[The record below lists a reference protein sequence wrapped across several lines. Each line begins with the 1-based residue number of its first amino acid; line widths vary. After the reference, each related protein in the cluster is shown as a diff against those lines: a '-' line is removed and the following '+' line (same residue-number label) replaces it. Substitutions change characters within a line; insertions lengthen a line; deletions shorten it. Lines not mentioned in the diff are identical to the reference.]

1 MTSGIYIYGIIK
13 TSDPQ
18 ESPGFSINNA
28 AVPRVFTINFQGL
41 AAVVS
46 INPFT
51 RYESLE
57 QEKAVKDLAIHNL
70 VVEKAME
77 RFVILPVKFGTMV
90 ETKDEV
96 MALLDKGQALF
107 RDMLSQMEGHIELDV
122 VARWELPKILATISQ
137 ENGQVRAKQQE
148 LTEKGGSVSLED
160 KIMLGQY
167 IGQAMQ
173 TKKVEYQQAILRALQ
188 QEVENVCQHDL
199 ASDEMIFNAAF
210 LLDKQREDVFY
221 RAIDILDQDL
231 ESRIHFR
238 IVGPLPPYSFSTIE
252 VQRFDP
258 ASIEEAKKTLRLPA
272 EITDES
278 VRNAYHQLAKEY
290 HPDKSSAEEAGEFQ
304 RINAAYTT
312 LQDFVENG
320 LIYPQVYQWP
330 NEMK

>member
-1 MTSGIYIYGIIK
+1 MTNGIYIYGIIK
-13 TSDPQ
+13 NSTPQ
-18 ESPGFSINNA
+18 EPRGFSINNA
-28 AVPRVFTINFQGL
+28 AVPQVFTISFQDL

-57 QEKAVKDLAIHNL
+57 QEKAVKDLAIHNY

-77 RFVILPVKFGTMV
+77 RFIILPVKFGTMV

-96 MALLDKGQALF
+96 MAVLDKGQNLF
-107 RDMLSQMEGHIELDV
+107 RDMLSRMEGHIELDV
-122 VARWELPKILATISQ
+122 VARWELPNVLAAISR
-137 ENGQVRAKQQE
+137 ENDQVRAKQQE
-148 LTEKGGSVSLED
+148 MTEKGGNVSIED
-160 KIMLGQY
+160 KIILGQY
-167 IGQAMQ
+167 VGQAMQ
-173 TKKVEYQQAILRALQ
+173 TKKVEYQQAILHALQ
-188 QEVENVCQHDL
+188 QEVEDVCQHDL

-221 RAIDILDQDL
+221 RAIDVLDQKL

-252 VQRFDP
+252 VRRLDL
-258 ASIEEAKKTLRLPA
+258 ASIEEAKKALRLPA
-272 EITDES
+272 EITDKS

-290 HPDKSSAEEAGEFQ
+290 HPDKSSAVESEEFQ

-312 LQDFVENG
+312 LQDFVEKG
-320 LIYPQVYQWP
+320 LIYPKVYQWQ